1 MSEPVL
7 GFSGKY
13 RFMSNFSASEV
24 ELDGLKY
31 PTVEHAYQAAK
42 TADPTERRRIRE
54 ADSPSKA
61 KKLGQQVKL
70 RADWEEVKLQIM
82 EDLLIQKFSDP
93 ALKQKLL
100 DTGDGYLEETNTWG
114 DKFWGVCKGN
124 GKNHLGKILMKIRK
138 TLGE

>member
-1 MSEPVL
+1 MSEAIL

-24 ELDGLKY
+24 ELDGLGY

-42 TADPTERRRIRE
+42 TSDATERRRIRE

-100 DTGDGYLEETNTWG
+100 DTGEAYLEETNTWG

-138 TLGE
+138 SLGE